1 MDPPAGGFDGFLGT
15 RASLMLDVVVVAMAV
30 VLPLLGASF
39 FMVRYRRR
47 FVWHKRMQLVLGG
60 LLAVAV
66 TLFELEMRWHG
77 WQARAK
83 PSPYFG
89 SDGEGGLVFPVLY
102 VHLVFSVSTAVL
114 WIVVTVRALRNF
126 PTPPQPG
133 RHSDAHVRW
142 GRLAMWDMVATV
154 VTGWIFYYLAFV
166 ASV

>member
-1 MDPPAGGFDGFLGT
+1 
-15 RASLMLDVVVVAMAV
+15 
-30 VLPLLGASF
+30 
-39 FMVRYRRR
+39 
-47 FVWHKRMQLVLGG
+47 
-60 LLAVAV
+60 
-66 TLFELEMRWHG
+66 
-77 WQARAK
+77 
-83 PSPYFG
+83 YFG

>member
-114 WIVVTVRALRNF
+114 
-126 PTPPQPG
+126 
-133 RHSDAHVRW
+133 
-142 GRLAMWDMVATV
+142 
-154 VTGWIFYYLAFV
+154 
-166 ASV
+166 

>member
-15 RASLMLDVVVVAMAV
+15 RASLMLDVVVVAMAI
-30 VLPLLGASF
+30 VLPLLGTSVWL
-39 FMVRYRRR
+39 VRYRRR
-47 FVWHKRMQLVLGG
+47 FAWHKRMQLVLGG

-66 TLFELEMRWHG
+66 TLFELEMRLHG
-77 WQARAK
+77 WQMRAK
-83 PSPYFG
+83 ASPYFG
-89 SDGEGGLVFPVLY
+89 TASEPGLVFPVLY

-126 PTPPQPG
+126 PRPPQPG

-142 GRLAMWDMVATV
+142 GRLAVWDMVATV

-166 ASV
+166 ASS